1 MILKLLSFE
10 NIKLYLIIALSIA
23 AVLFWKDYKHQIA
36 ENKRQT
42 ENLIMLRKQ
51 DSLRFVKQV
60 MTQKELKEYLEYNR
74 RDLKEFI
81 KANNIKERRIRQIIS
96 QELKYI
102 DTTSK
107 ETDLTPILSAIQSNS
122 VKPIKVP
129 VKDVSDCLIIEGYVI
144 FENQTLKLNI
154 TERKFTNKSDV
165 IPYVERNQWK
175 FLGIKTRFLGKRQLT
190 VIIKDSCG
198 NTETLVIDVNKKA
211 P

>member
-1 MILKLLSFE
+1 MIKLLSFE

-42 ENLIMLRKQ
+42 ENLRMLRKQ
-51 DSLRFVKQV
+51 DSLRFAKQV
-60 MTQKELKEYLEYNR
+60 MTQKELKDYLEYNR
-74 RDLKEFI
+74 KDLKEFI

-102 DTTSK
+102 DTISK
-107 ETDLTPILSAIQSNS
+107 ETDLTPILSAIQSKS
-122 VKPIKVP
+122 VEPIKVP
-129 VKDVSDCLIIEGYVI
+129 IKDVSDCLIIEGYVI

-165 IPYVERNQWK
+165 IAYVERNQWK
-175 FLGIKTRFLGKRQLT
+175 FIGIKTRFLGKRQLT
-190 VIIKDSCG
+190 VKIKDSCG
-198 NTETLVIDVNKKA
+198 NTETFVIDVKK
-211 P
+211 PK